1 MSLAAL
7 AFGVVLSLVGVAF
20 YAATG
25 AVAPTALIPTAIGL
39 LLVLAGGLARARRE
53 GLRVHAMHLAV
64 LVGTLGFLGC
74 VPGLFKLPL
83 LLGGNP
89 VARPLAVVEQAV
101 TAAVCLAFVALCV
114 RSFVR
119 ARRTRTAS
127 RSPA

>member
-20 YAATG
+20 YAGTG

-39 LLVLAGGLARARRE
+39 LLVLAGGLARRE
-53 GLRVHAMHLAV
+53 GLRAHAMHLAA

>member
-25 AVAPTALIPTAIGL
+25 AIAPTALIPTAIGL
-39 LLVLAGGLARARRE
+39 LLVLAGGLARRE
-53 GLRVHAMHLAV
+53 GLRAHAMHLAA

>member
-39 LLVLAGGLARARRE
+39 LLVLAGGLARRE
-53 GLRVHAMHLAV
+53 GLRAHAMHLAA